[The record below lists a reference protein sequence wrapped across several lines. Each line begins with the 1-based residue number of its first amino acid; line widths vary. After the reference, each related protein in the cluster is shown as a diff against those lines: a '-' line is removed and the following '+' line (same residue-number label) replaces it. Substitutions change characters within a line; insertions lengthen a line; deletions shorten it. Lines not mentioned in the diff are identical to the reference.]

1 MRVFLCVFHVQ
12 LRQFPHNHTRFN
24 LGEEQMRSLAEQ
36 WVRGEW
42 LVMGERR
49 WNAYQ
54 AKLTVIEGSEIPVQQ
69 LSMGRGWRYAQ
80 RNGEDV
86 TQRVLGAA
94 GAAQAG
100 GPAAAT
106 APRAL
111 AGAAVEPDEA
121 GGASVAVVES
131 LLGGHRGAEAL
142 LAAWR
147 ETTSRFPE
155 RSPSECLA
163 LAEEQLG
170 PATRDDAR

>member
-86 TQRVLGAA
+86 TERVLGAA
-94 GAAQAG
+94 SAAQAG

-106 APRAL
+106 ATPRRCSRP
-111 AGAAVEPDEA
+111 GEGPPAASRSAPPA
-121 GGASVAVVES
+121 N
-131 LLGGHRGAEAL
+131 
-142 LAAWR
+142 AWR
-147 ETTSRFPE
+147 WPKSSWDPRRATT
-155 RSPSECLA
+155 
-163 LAEEQLG
+163 
-170 PATRDDAR
+170 PARAVARG